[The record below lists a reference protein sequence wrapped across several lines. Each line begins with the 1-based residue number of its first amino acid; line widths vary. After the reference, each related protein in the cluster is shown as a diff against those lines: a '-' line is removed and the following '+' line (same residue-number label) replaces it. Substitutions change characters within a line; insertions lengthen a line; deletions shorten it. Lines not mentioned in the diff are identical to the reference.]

1 VNDLLIAGL
10 AETVTRWNTAR
21 HRRQRRVRISMPI
34 DTRSPGQGGE
44 LGNLSRLATV
54 AVRSADL
61 TAAVADRTRR
71 AKSRPG
77 PLVSPVLA
85 FVVTAPLPAGVKRR
99 LIRLALRGLGG
110 IACDT
115 TLLSNLGDIADPPRF
130 GVLVPV
136 RMWFST
142 STHMPRGLSVGAIT
156 VGGRLLLCFRYRL
169 ALLDEAAGHA
179 FAAEYARALSMLPV
193 PAGRDGAR

>member
-1 VNDLLIAGL
+1 
-10 AETVTRWNTAR
+10 
-21 HRRQRRVRISMPI
+21 
-34 DTRSPGQGGE
+34 
-44 LGNLSRLATV
+44 
-54 AVRSADL
+54 
-61 TAAVADRTRR
+61 
-71 AKSRPG
+71 
-77 PLVSPVLA
+77 
-85 FVVTAPLPAGVKRR
+85 LPAGVKRR